1 MKEVFMQDIM
11 EAYEESKWNDNQQK
25 MLEQGEC

>member
-11 EAYEESKWNDNQQK
+11 EAYEESKWNDDQQR
-25 MLEQGEC
+25 MLEQGEY